1 MRTNAGNVILI
12 GLMGAG
18 KSTIGRCLA
27 ERLNRTFYDSDTII
41 CERTGV
47 TIPTIFELEGE
58 AGFRNRE
65 SSVIRELCGLDNIV
79 LATGGGAVLREINR
93 KCLNRSGVIV
103 SLHVRPEKLFER
115 TRNDRNRP
123 LLNVADPLARFCDLY
138 QIRDPIY
145 RATADIVLDS
155 SEAGTNST
163 LSQVLDALQRIGYPC
178 TA

>member
-103 SLHVRPEKLFER
+103 YLHVRPEKLFE
-115 TRNDRNRP
+115 P
-123 LLNVADPLARFCDLY
+123 
-138 QIRDPIY
+138 
-145 RATADIVLDS
+145 
-155 SEAGTNST
+155 GTT
-163 LSQVLDALQRIGYPC
+163 ETVRY
-178 TA
+178 